1 MAPAESSLNTWKG
14 NRMKKILMLT
24 TVALLGT
31 TSLVSAQET
40 STTAVSAFSI
50 QAEQVQQSDGVIN
63 LGLVTSEADG
73 VIEIYD
79 IDDTELTEMLG
90 SGAVTAGANT
100 DVKITMMR
108 AADSDVMA
116 VLRVDGVVV
125 ATTEVDLDD
134 DNDSDDSNDDAGGD
148 AGGDDA
154 GGDDNGGDDAGGD
167 DMGGDDESGSD
178 ATGGTE
184 GTGG

>member
-1 MAPAESSLNTWKG
+1 
-14 NRMKKILMLT
+14 MKKILMLT

-50 QAEQVQQSDGVIN
+50 QAEQVQSSDGVLN

-79 IDDTELTEMLG
+79 IDDTAMAEMLG
-90 SGAVTAGANT
+90 SETVTAGANT
-100 DVKITMMR
+100 DVKITLMR
-108 AADSDVMA
+108 ATDSDVMA
-116 VLRVDGVVV
+116 VLRVDGAVV
-125 ATTEVDLDD
+125 ATTEVDLDGDLSD
-134 DNDSDDSNDDAGGD
+134 DDSDDTA
-148 AGGDDA
+148 AGDDA

-167 DMGGDDESGSD
+167 DTGGDDNGGDDAGSD
-178 ATGGTE
+178 N